1 MAMNFRLTWM
11 NEYNMPD
18 TSQYLSLLTQVQ
30 DLVKEVFRVNGIFC
44 CKTKVIQF
52 YRGSVYAAVET
63 SVDKESYDQQGASYE
78 KVMSYFNKYAN
89 ENQNTRL
96 NAVDSVTSSGLLPV
110 LSRSSIFYVLLMELW
125 QLL

>member
-30 DLVKEVFRVNGIFC
+30 DLPLLLRRFPKVKEVFRVNGIFC

-78 KVMSYFNKYAN
+78 KIKC
-89 ENQNTRL
+89 
-96 NAVDSVTSSGLLPV
+96 G
-110 LSRSSIFYVLLMELW
+110 
-125 QLL
+125 